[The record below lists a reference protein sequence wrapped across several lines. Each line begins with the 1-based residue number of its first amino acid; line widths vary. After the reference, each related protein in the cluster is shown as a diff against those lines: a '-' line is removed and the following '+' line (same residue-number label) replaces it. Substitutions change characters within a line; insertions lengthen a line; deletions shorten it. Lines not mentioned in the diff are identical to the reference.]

1 MTNLIEQLGGYEA
14 CSNAYKELISKDKD
28 IITCGSTI
36 ITKDQMRDM
45 LLEHR
50 RQHNIFEVGDG
61 VSHPI
66 FSSIFTIDKVQSYSV
81 LATTNTGYHTSL
93 KTELIRHATDKEIA
107 QGYRDE

>member
-1 MTNLIEQLGGYEA
+1 MTNLIEQLGGYDA

-36 ITKDQMRDM
+36 ITKNQMYEI

-50 RQHNIFEVGDG
+50 RQHNIFEVGDK
-61 VSHPI
+61 VVVKSKPI
-66 FSSIFTIDKVQSYSV
+66 FSDDYKIHIIKDEYLDDPCMGAV
-81 LATTNTGYHTSL
+81 
-93 KTELIRHATDKEIA
+93 RHATDKEIA